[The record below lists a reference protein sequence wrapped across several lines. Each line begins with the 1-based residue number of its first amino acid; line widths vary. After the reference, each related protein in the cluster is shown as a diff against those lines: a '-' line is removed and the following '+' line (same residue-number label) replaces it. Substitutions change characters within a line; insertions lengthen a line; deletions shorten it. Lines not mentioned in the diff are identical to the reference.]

1 MKKLLLLTLISLG
14 LIVCFQNCTNSS
26 AFNSNPEPE
35 PTIGSND
42 HLTMAVLYQQKSAE
56 YRALCFQAFNFAK
69 YKLDQSSKAMG
80 IMKAQAIIV
89 DIDETVLDNSPYEAK
104 SILDAINY
112 PTYWDEWVMKAD
124 AKPVP
129 GALEFLQ
136 YASSQGAK
144 VFYISNRKEK
154 LREAT
159 LSNLIS
165 LGFPNAD
172 NDHLLLQ
179 TDESSKKT
187 RREKVASNHWIVMLI
202 GDNLNDFSEVFEKK
216 SVPERF
222 EITDSLKLEFGNR
235 FIVLPNAMYGDWES
249 AIFNYKYP
257 ANPDEKTEILFK
269 ALIKF

>member
-1 MKKLLLLTLISLG
+1 MKKFIPAILFVFCSL
-14 LIVCFQNCTNSS
+14 VCFQNCTNSA
-26 AFNSNPEPE
+26 AFNSDPQPEPV
-35 PTIGSND
+35 IGSND

-56 YRALCFQAFNFAK
+56 YRALCYQAFNFAR

-80 IMKAQAIIV
+80 IMKPQAIVV

-112 PTYWDEWVMKAD
+112 PAFWDEWVMKAE

-136 YASSQGAK
+136 FASSQGAK

-154 LREAT
+154 FKEAT
-159 LSNLIS
+159 LSNLTS
-165 LGFPNAD
+165 LGFPDAD
-172 NDHLLLQ
+172 SDHLLLQ
-179 TDESSKKT
+179 TDESSKKG
-187 RREKVASNHWIVMLI
+187 RREKVSANHWIVMLI

-222 EITDSLKLEFGNR
+222 EMTDSLKAEFGNR

-249 AIFNYKYP
+249 AIYGYKYP
-257 ANPDEKTEILFK
+257 ANPDEKTELMHK